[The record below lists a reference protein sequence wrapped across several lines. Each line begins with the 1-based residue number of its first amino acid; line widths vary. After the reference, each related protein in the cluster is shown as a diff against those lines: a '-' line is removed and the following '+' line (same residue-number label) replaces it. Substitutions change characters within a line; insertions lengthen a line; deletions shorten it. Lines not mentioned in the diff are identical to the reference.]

1 MPMDTSLSAP
11 PTKPAFGTSDF
22 AGAPDEARE
31 YIDATAEETCPAES
45 APIPEQHAANEAADT
60 PSAASLEVMDQLK
73 ALAQNVTQ
81 SGRDPFDQ
89 SDPSSNETEEADAG
103 APGGSPTVE
112 PSISVLPRPT
122 GFENN
127 QLAPDR
133 PKSGS
138 RVLVLAGLLGA
149 AVIGAGGTFAWQTQL
164 KSNDVAKAV
173 APAPAA
179 PAPVVAPYV
188 GRQLEDLAQD
198 ISALH
203 HRMDELAAEQRRLI
217 ALQQQFEQL
226 AVKQQTLATKQDQVG
241 QNISKL
247 QALEQARQRAPA
259 PVQTRAAPVPLR
271 PYVPP
276 PPEPAMPP
284 PPPRTASHPIP
295 PMPVPP

>member
-1 MPMDTSLSAP
+1 
-11 PTKPAFGTSDF
+11 
-22 AGAPDEARE
+22 
-31 YIDATAEETCPAES
+31 
-45 APIPEQHAANEAADT
+45 
-60 PSAASLEVMDQLK
+60 
-73 ALAQNVTQ
+73 
-81 SGRDPFDQ
+81 
-89 SDPSSNETEEADAG
+89 
-103 APGGSPTVE
+103 
-112 PSISVLPRPT
+112 
-122 GFENN
+122 
-127 QLAPDR
+127 
-133 PKSGS
+133 

-164 KSNDVAKAV
+164 RSNDVAKAV
-173 APAPAA
+173 APAPVA

-226 AVKQQTLATKQDQVG
+226 AVKQQTLATKQDQTG
-241 QNISKL
+241 QSISKL

-295 PMPVPP
+295 PMPVPPSRGTKIIRLPRPRQRVRTAAQRHRVPWLF

>member
-45 APIPEQHAANEAADT
+45 APIPEQDAAIEAADT
-60 PSAASLEVMDQLK
+60 PSASSLEVMDQLK

-81 SGRDPFDQ
+81 GGRDPFGQ
-89 SDPSSNETEEADAG
+89 SDASSNETEEAGAG
-103 APGGSPTVE
+103 DPGGSPTVE
-112 PSISVLPRPT
+112 PTISVLPRPT

-127 QLAPDR
+127 QPAPDR

-138 RVLVLAGLLGA
+138 RVFMLAGFAVA
-149 AVIGAGGTFAWQTQL
+149 AVIGAGGTFAWQAQV
-164 KSNDVAKAV
+164 KSNEVAAAA
-173 APAPAA
+173 APAPVA

-226 AVKQQTLATKQDQVG
+226 AVKQQTLATKQDQTG
-241 QNISKL
+241 QSISKL